1 MNFSDPS
8 TYVSL
13 FSSILL
19 ILSEILPFLPCK
31 SNGVVQIFL
40 NLINTNK
47 TCIENAAIKPT
58 NKHTNKDK
66 TDIDNSIEKSNSTNS
81 ISSDD
86 NHISDNSDDVIIKI
100 HLEEDIDENYDLIEN
115 NIFKVLKKM
124 KSEKIT
130 DKDVK
135 IKLKQ
140 LINDLNELNEYL

>member
-8 TYVSL
+8 TYIRL
-13 FSSILL
+13 CSSILL

-31 SNGVVQIFL
+31 SNGVIQILL

-47 TCIENAAIKPT
+47 TCIENAAIKPNST
-58 NKHTNKDK
+58 HKNKKDV
-66 TDIDNSIEKSNSTNS
+66 DNSLEKSNSTNT

-86 NHISDNSDDVIIKI
+86 KNISDDSSEDVIIKI

-115 NIFKVLKKM
+115 NIFKVLRKM
-124 KSEKIT
+124 KNEKIT

-140 LINDLNELNEYL
+140 LINDLNDLNEYL

>member
-1 MNFSDPS
+1 MNVSDPS
-8 TYVSL
+8 TYISL

-31 SNGVVQIFL
+31 SNGVIQILL

-47 TCIENAAIKPT
+47 TCIENAAVKPNST
-58 NKHTNKDK
+58 HKNKKDV
-66 TDIDNSIEKSNSTNS
+66 DNSLEKSNSTNT

-86 NHISDNSDDVIIKI
+86 KNISDDSSEDVIIKI

-115 NIFKVLKKM
+115 NIFKVLRKM
-124 KSEKIT
+124 KNEKIT

-140 LINDLNELNEYL
+140 LINDLNDLNEYL